1 MGTPSAGSL
10 EEMSDQHPPELPP
23 TPGGDPVSPPESG
36 WTPTPLSAA
45 GRATYA
51 GKTGPQQS
59 ATGLGSGKAEIG
71 RYAPK
76 RTLMPLVFALVAVL
90 VAVGVVY
97 SASRPDSNPAPSVS
111 ATPSQAPRPSA
122 SPRDGTPFI
131 VGQST
136 ASGVWKIANTRW
148 TDQGLEVLIKLTLD
162 SGDLTCYFNALP
174 NDGQEAIRGDAANL
188 TPSFPTGPITAG
200 STVTGWVFFP
210 IERGT
215 TLVFLRTTYQA
226 QVSGIE
232 VSG

>member
-1 MGTPSAGSL
+1 LSGAGQAS
-10 EEMSDQHPPELPP
+10 
-23 TPGGDPVSPPESG
+23 
-36 WTPTPLSAA
+36 
-45 GRATYA
+45 YA

-59 ATGLGSGKAEIG
+59 APDLGSGKAQIG
-71 RYAPK
+71 KYAPK
-76 RTLMPLVFALVAVL
+76 RTLLPLVFALVAVL
-90 VAVGVVY
+90 VAVGVIY
-97 SASRPDSNPAPSVS
+97 SANRPEPNPTPSVS

-136 ASGVWKIANTRW
+136 ATGVWTIADTRW
-148 TDQGLEVLIKLTLD
+148 TDQGLAVLIKLTLD

-174 NDGQEAIRGDAANL
+174 NSGLEAIRGDATDL
-188 TPSFPTGPITAG
+188 TPAFPTGPITTG

-226 QVSGIE
+226 QISGIE

>member
-1 MGTPSAGSL
+1 
-10 EEMSDQHPPELPP
+10 MSDQDPHELPP
-23 TPGGDPVSPPESG
+23 TPGGDPVTPPESG

-51 GKTGPQQS
+51 GKTGPQRS
-59 ATGLGSGKAEIG
+59 APNLGSGKAQIG

-90 VAVGVVY
+90 VAVGVIY
-97 SASRPDSNPAPSVS
+97 SANRPEINPAPSAS
-111 ATPSQAPRPSA
+111 ATPSQGSRPSA

-131 VGQST
+131 VGQSSAT
-136 ASGVWKIANTRW
+136 GVWKIADKRW
-148 TDQGLEVLIKLTLD
+148 TDQGLEALIKLTLD

-174 NDGQEAIRGDAANL
+174 TDGQEAIRGDAANL
-188 TPSFPTGPITAG
+188 APAFPTGPITTG
-200 STVTGWVFFP
+200 STVSGWVFFP